1 MLQPWCALQ
10 AVAGR
15 VPPAEAR
22 RANMPTT
29 PIAVQLGEFAA
40 GLRFEDLPAAV
51 VDKAKALV
59 NHAVTVGLVGA
70 GTRARPRRAAPSSS
84 TSGSDRGGSAP
95 ARARR
100 CGSTASG

>member
-1 MLQPWCALQ
+1 
-10 AVAGR
+10 
-15 VPPAEAR
+15 
-22 RANMPTT
+22 MPTT

-40 GLRFEDLPAAV
+40 RLRFEDLPAAV

-70 GTRARPRRAAPSSS
+70 SSS

-100 CGSTASG
+100 CGSTACG